1 MLKVVDLFA
10 GCGGLTLGLENAGF
24 NVVVGV
30 DNWEPAIR
38 LYQANFQH
46 PMLNIDLLDVDK
58 SVATLKDYTPDV
70 IVGGPPCQDYSS
82 AGKRDEEQ
90 GRADLTISFA
100 KIIDS
105 IRPRFFIMENVDRIT
120 KSKRYQES
128 LVIFKS
134 AGYGLTK
141 ITLDASY
148 CGAPQK
154 RKRHFVIGSLDHK
167 DDFLLETLTRMQ
179 AKTPM
184 TIREYLGNSL
194 GIDHYYRHPR
204 NYNRRGI
211 FSIDEP
217 SPTVRG
223 VNRPLPSG
231 YPGHANDST
240 HHLSGVRPL
249 TTKERSLIQT
259 FPENYQLIGSKSDTE
274 QAIGNAVPVK
284 LAEFVGRCLLDFLEE
299 PALEKKR
306 SFKPNY
312 EAAALPFD
320 FITPTPAGAL
330 ARK

>member
-1 MLKVVDLFA
+1 MIKVVDLFS

-30 DNWEPAIR
+30 DNWEPAIKMYR
-38 LYQANFQH
+38 ANFKH
-46 PMLNIDLLDVDK
+46 PILNIDLLDVKK
-58 SVATLKDYTPDV
+58 SVDTLKNYDPDML
-70 IVGGPPCQDYSS
+70 VGGPPCQDYSS
-82 AGKRDEEQ
+82 AGKRDEER

-100 KIIDS
+100 QIIKG
-105 IRPRFFIMENVDRIT
+105 IKPRFFIMENVDRII
-120 KSKRYQES
+120 KSKRYQEA
-128 LVIFKS
+128 LVMFKE
-134 AGYGLTK
+134 AGYGLTR

-154 RKRHFVIGSLDHK
+154 RKRHFVIGSLEHK
-167 DDFLLETLTRMQ
+167 DDFLLDTLTKNQ
-179 AKTPM
+179 SKKPL
-184 TIREYLGNSL
+184 TIREYLGNKL

-240 HHLSGVRPL
+240 HHASGVRPL

-284 LAEFVGRCLLDFLEE
+284 LAEFVGRSLMEFLNE
-299 PALEKKR
+299 PVFVRKEK
-306 SFKPNY
+306 FTPNF

-320 FITPTPAGAL
+320 EFIPNTVAL
-330 ARK
+330 QQI